1 MKGVTM
7 GMSKGI
13 KGYWRKSRK
22 GYERL
27 DGSGLKSKK
36 RLELV
41 TLGGSSSS
49 STTPTSDPQPQNGNK
64 RRRRFW
70 GIKITPKLKIFLKRN
85 SPKKILKKL
94 RDAYVNMMLGFANSS
109 VFSSGFSYVGNGGY
123 GDSGF
128 TKPVRK
134 EYDEKAIVEFYK
146 SLMAQGQLMPR
157 DAAKIVAN
165 GGGGGLVL
173 CRRPLP
179 SGF

>member
-1 MKGVTM
+1 M

-49 STTPTSDPQPQNGNK
+49 STTTTTPTSDPQPQNGNK

-128 TKPVRK
+128 MKPVRK

-165 GGGGGLVL
+165 GGGAGGGGGLVL
-173 CRRPLP
+173 CKN
-179 SGF
+179 